1 MQCISLWSKYATNL
15 RYLGLDKQSLF
26 ARPVIAID
34 WSIPSQLMESMSRK
48 FSEKTGSGSLVLKR

>member
-34 WSIPSQLMESMSRK
+34 WSIPSQLMACPESSA
-48 FSEKTGSGSLVLKR
+48 KRQGQVVWC